1 MNHLRNWASRSRE
14 QSGQALIEFM
24 FVGFILLFLLFGMID
39 FSRAISTRQTLVNL
53 SRESANLAARGTG
66 DTIDATISN
75 AIAAVVA
82 GAAPL
87 SITSNGLVIISAV
100 FNSNGIF
107 LVTNQIKEGALVNTA
122 PSKIAP
128 DGVGHPAAHMPTTPV
143 AIPQTNQTAFVS
155 EVFYSYQP
163 ATPIGRLLNFTMTNT
178 LYDAAIF

>member
-1 MNHLRNWASRSRE
+1 MMNFLRNWASRSRD

-39 FSRAISTRQTLVNL
+39 FSRAISTRQTLINL

-66 DTIDATISN
+66 DTTDAAISN
-75 AIAAVVA
+75 AIAAAIA

-87 SITSNGLVIISAV
+87 SLTTNGLVIISAV
-100 FNSNGIF
+100 LNSNGVF
-107 LVTNQIKEGALVNTA
+107 LVTNQIEEGALSNSA

-128 DGVGHPAAHMPTTPV
+128 GGIGSIATMPPTAV
-143 AIPQTNQTAFVS
+143 QIPQTNQIAFVS
-155 EVFYSYQP
+155 EVYYSYQP
-163 ATPIGRLLNFTMTNT
+163 VTPIGRLLNFTMTNA